1 MTRHE
6 MGIRWLA
13 IALAATLGATTA
25 LYAAEQQQLVV
36 YHWWTAG
43 GERQA
48 MQVIFDGFTKKNP
61 TTKIVD
67 NPVAGGGGITLKTV
81 LLGLLAAK
89 IPPDTFQSLSGA
101 ELKQYVDGN
110 YVAPVDDVWTA
121 QNLNANYPAVI
132 GKMTTFSG
140 KHYGIPMNTHR
151 ANWLFY
157 NTKLFKDLKLAP
169 PTTADELIAAA
180 KRIKAEKPSVAPIAI
195 GTREKWPAVFLFDVV
210 LLSTGGPDVYEKFY
224 TGQLDVKTSPE
235 LRTALEKYKDLIPYL
250 YEFHGAKTWSDIAGP
265 MAEGKMGM
273 MVIGDFAAGLLVQ
286 AGFKEGVDWD
296 AVGFPQKPQE
306 VFLMIVD
313 TFVRPA
319 GAKHPEA
326 TTAWLTNLTDPK
338 VQGAFNIV
346 KGSIAIHKAV
356 PDSTYPD
363 KLHRT
368 ASATFKSKRIVPSSI
383 HGVLAPPAFL
393 SDWQDILTRFLYS
406 PDVNRALT
414 EISDAMTLD
423 KVTESGNWYWAK

>member
-1 MTRHE
+1 MATRH
-6 MGIRWLA
+6 GVLRWLA
-13 IALAATLGATTA
+13 VALAAALVAVPT

-36 YHWWTAG
+36 YHWWTSG

-48 MQVIFDGFTKKNP
+48 MEKIFEWFSKKNP
-61 TTKIVD
+61 DMKIVD

-110 YVAPVDDVWTA
+110 YIAPVDDVWKA
-121 QNLNANYPAVI
+121 QNLDANYPAVI
-132 GKMTTFSG
+132 GKMTTFKG
-140 KHYGIPMNTHR
+140 QHFGIPMNAHR

-157 NTKLFKDLKLAP
+157 SKKVFDELKLAP
-169 PTTADELIAAA
+169 PTTVDEMIAAA
-180 KRIKAEKPSVAPIAI
+180 KAIKARKPGVAPIAI

-224 TGQLDVKTSPE
+224 TGQLNVKTNPAIK
-235 LRTALEKYKDLIPYL
+235 TALQKYKQLVPYL
-250 YEFHGAKTWSDIAGP
+250 YQFHGAKTWSDIAAP

-286 AGFKEGVDWD
+286 AGYKQGTDWE
-296 AVGFPQKPQE
+296 AVGFPKKPQE

-313 TFVRPA
+313 TFVRPV
-319 GAKHPEA
+319 GAKHPDA

-338 VQGAFNIV
+338 MQAEFNII

-356 PDSTYPD
+356 PDSNYPD
-363 KLHRT
+363 KLHRE
-368 ASATFKSKRIVPSSI
+368 ASATFKTKRIVPSSI

-406 PDVNRALT
+406 PDVNRALE
-414 EISDAMTLD
+414 EIDSAMSLD
-423 KVTESGNWYWAK
+423 KVAESGQWYWAK

>member
-1 MTRHE
+1 M
-6 MGIRWLA
+6 LV
-13 IALAATLGATTA
+13 ATLSIVSAT
-25 LYAAEQQQLVV
+25 YAAEQQQLVV
-36 YHWWTAG
+36 YNWWTAG
-43 GERQA
+43 GEKQA
-48 MQVIFDGFTKKNP
+48 MDKIFEWFKRKNP
-61 TTKIVD
+61 NIEIVN

-110 YVAPVDDVWTA
+110 YIAPVDDVWSA

-132 GKMTTFSG
+132 NKMTTFNG
-140 KHYGIPMNTHR
+140 KHYGIPMNAHR

-157 NTKLFKDLKLAP
+157 SKKIFDELKLTP
-169 PTTADELIAAA
+169 PTTVDEMIAVA
-180 KRIKAEKPSVAPIAI
+180 KQIKARKPGVAPIAI

-224 TGQLDVKTSPE
+224 TGQLNARTSPE
-235 LRTALEKYKDLIPYL
+235 VRTALQKYRELVPYL
-250 YEFHGAKTWSDIAGP
+250 YQFHGAKTWSDIAAP
-265 MAEGKMGM
+265 MAEAKMGM

-286 AGFKEGVDWD
+286 AGFKQGTEWD
-296 AVGFPQKPQE
+296 AVGFPKKPQE

-313 TFVRPA
+313 TFVRPVA
-319 GAKHPEA
+319 AKNPQA

-338 VQGAFNIV
+338 VQAEFNVI
-346 KGSIAIHKAV
+346 KGSIAIHKSV

-363 KLHRT
+363 KLHRE

-406 PDVNRALT
+406 PDVNRALS
-414 EISDAMTLD
+414 EISDAMTMD
-423 KVTESGNWYWAK
+423 KVTESGQWYWAK